1 MAYVYLFQYLHI
13 LFFIGII
20 LSVIFTSYQYIGY
33 LLLLLFYL
41 LISWAI
47 EGCFIKDTYENFIE
61 WKYDNNLD
69 RYKDVS
75 KHTKFTFRDKK
86 LDNYKRKYKLL
97 DKNDNKDVTQFIP
110 SISNDTIKNR
120 VWWTTLFIFIMICV
134 IRYFYKLDFIS
145 SNIPF
150 TITIL
155 ITLTYFILL
164 IIPAFHHY
172 YITRYTKVFVLYLFC
187 LVSIIYGNYHY
198 HFA

>member
-33 LLLLLFYL
+33 LLILLFYL
-41 LISWAI
+41 LLSWSI

-61 WKYDNNLD
+61 WKYDNNMD

-75 KHTKFTFRDKK
+75 KYTKYTFRDKK
-86 LDNYKRKYKLL
+86 LDNYKSKYKLL
-97 DKNDNKDVTQFIP
+97 DKNDNKDVAQWIP
-110 SISNDTIKNR
+110 SISNDTIKDR

-134 IRYFYKLDFIS
+134 IRYLYKLDFIS
-145 SNIPF
+145 TNIPF

-155 ITLTYFILL
+155 LTLTYFLLL

-198 HFA
+198 HCA